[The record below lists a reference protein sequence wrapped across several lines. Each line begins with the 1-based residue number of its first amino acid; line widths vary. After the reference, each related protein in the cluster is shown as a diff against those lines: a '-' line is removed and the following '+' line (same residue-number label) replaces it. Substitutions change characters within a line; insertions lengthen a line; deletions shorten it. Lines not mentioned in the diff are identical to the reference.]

1 MHDKSFRS
9 VILECAVLCHQQST
23 LTSIS
28 VTTKSR
34 SLIFNK
40 PTAEESSVKESFG
53 EHLKTTTSQKLKDLL
68 IFAAGAPC
76 VPYFGLG
83 KINVEFTY
91 DSSTYDS
98 STSSTCLKK
107 VTFPRKFPDND
118 TSLAAIH
125 AVCDNA
131 GRAFINRRF
140 SCLKV
145 SGFKYRVYLFLSSA
159 DPTKVL

>member
-1 MHDKSFRS
+1 M
-9 VILECAVLCHQQST
+9 CHQQST

-40 PTAEESSVKESFG
+40 PTAEESSVKESFE
-53 EHLKTTTSQKLKDLL
+53 EHLKTTTSEKLKDLL

-76 VPYFGLG
+76 VPDFGLG
-83 KINVEFTY
+83 KINVEFTH
-91 DSSTYDS
+91 DSSTS
-98 STSSTCLKK
+98 SSTCLKK

-131 GRAFINRRF
+131 EGHLPAYKISTDDFHARK
-140 SCLKV
+140 CLG
-145 SGFKYRVYLFLSSA
+145 SNTMFTYF
-159 DPTKVL
+159 

>member
-76 VPYFGLG
+76 VPYFVLG
-83 KINVEFTY
+83 KINVEF
-91 DSSTYDS
+91 TYDS